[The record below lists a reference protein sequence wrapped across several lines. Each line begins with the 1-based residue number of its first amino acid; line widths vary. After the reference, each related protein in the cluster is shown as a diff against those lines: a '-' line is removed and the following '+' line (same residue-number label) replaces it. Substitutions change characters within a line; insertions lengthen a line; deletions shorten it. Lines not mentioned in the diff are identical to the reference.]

1 MFWSLFCVNV
11 SQSHPQVLSPWL
23 VHAVVCVCML
33 CCLST
38 FCVLAWHVC
47 HALWKCT
54 RLKLNNT
61 SSGTKPSSRT
71 HGTLGPRTLWL
82 HLITLGALQAKI
94 THGDLTPL
102 LSQANN
108 KILGVGPQWAA
119 SQLTIGVPTTSK
131 ALVTRCGHP
140 GKWIV
145 ALCCCVSVRIVALCC
160 CVFVRIVALRCCV
173 FVCTDCC
180 SVLLCVCLYGLL
192 LCAVVCLSIGI
203 VALCCC
209 VFVRIAAL
217 CCCVFVRIVALS
229 CCVFACTD
237 CCSVLLCVCLYGLAV
252 VCLSVR
258 IVALCCCV
266 FVCTDCCSVLLCVC
280 LYGLA
285 VVCLSVRIVAL
296 CCCVFVRIFALCCC
310 VCLCRLLLCAVVCLS
325 VWIVALCCCM
335 FVCMDCCS
343 VLLCV
348 CLYGLLLINMNEWM
362 NKAKTNIH
370 VLGFDARWMR
380 CGSKCIGIGYNL
392 QLVIWCAWRAV
403 LHLLINISDKTKP
416 GKVSRQVHYQ
426 YPNLS
431 KHKSGCKGDMLH
443 IIISSWLRTPNYDLS
458 NSLHLHQMSPKNF
471 GRINILVSNCG
482 CAVVLTELA
491 RY

>member
-54 RLKLNNT
+54 RLKLSNT
-61 SSGTKPSSRT
+61 SSGTKPSNRT

-94 THGDLTPL
+94 THGDPTPL

-145 ALCCCVSVRIVALCC
+145 ALC
-160 CVFVRIVALRCCV
+160 CCV

-229 CCVFACTD
+229 
-237 CCSVLLCVCLYGLAV
+237 
-252 VCLSVR
+252 
-258 IVALCCCV
+258 CCV

-325 VWIVALCCCM
+325 VWIVALCCCV
-335 FVCMDCCS
+335 FVYTDCCS

-348 CLYGLLLINMNEWM
+348 CLYGLLL
-362 NKAKTNIH
+362 
-370 VLGFDARWMR
+370 
-380 CGSKCIGIGYNL
+380 
-392 QLVIWCAWRAV
+392 
-403 LHLLINISDKTKP
+403 
-416 GKVSRQVHYQ
+416 
-426 YPNLS
+426 
-431 KHKSGCKGDMLH
+431 
-443 IIISSWLRTPNYDLS
+443 
-458 NSLHLHQMSPKNF
+458 
-471 GRINILVSNCG
+471 
-482 CAVVLTELA
+482 CAVVCLSVRIVALCCCVFVCTDCCSCECSCWPV
-491 RY
+491 